1 MEMRGEYRIAAP
13 REKVWRALNDPEILR
28 RSIPG
33 CREIEKITDNHFTAK
48 VIAKVGPV
56 KAVFVGSVTLSNLH
70 PLDRYTISGEAKGGP
85 AGFARGEAQV
95 TLTPD
100 GDSTLLS
107 YTVNATVGGKLA
119 QIGSRL
125 IDAAARKMAA
135 QFFGAFVEAV
145 DGTAPSETPPV
156 SQIAPI
162 IWVTTLIVSVVLV
175 MLYFST
181 AD

>member
-1 MEMRGEYRIAAP
+1 MEMRGEYRISVP
-13 REKVWRALNDPEILR
+13 REKIWRALNDPEILR

-33 CREIEKITDNHFTAK
+33 CQEVEKVTDNHFTAK
-48 VIAKVGPV
+48 IAAKVGPV
-56 KAVFVGSVTLSNLH
+56 KAVFVGSVTLSDLH
-70 PLDRYTISGEAKGGP
+70 PPDHYTISGEGKGGP
-85 AGFARGEAQV
+85 AGFARGRAQV

-100 GDSTLLS
+100 GDCTLLS

-125 IDAAARKMAA
+125 IDAAARKMAE

-145 DGTAPSETPPV
+145 DGTVPSESRPL

-162 IWVTTLIVSVVLV
+162 IWVTILIVSVVTI
-175 MLYFST
+175 MLCFS
-181 AD
+181 AVD